1 MITTRWRK
9 VWRDLATNKVR
20 TALVVVAIAI
30 GVMTIGA
37 VAGAR
42 SIVLR
47 SLAASEATVNS
58 ASATLLVSSFDD
70 ALVETVRGTPGVSD
84 EEGRRSLN
92 VRVATAGDQAKT
104 LELFVVPDYRQISI
118 DRIQPESGAWPP
130 PPETML
136 LERASLKY
144 LGWTIGDV
152 ASIETPDG
160 TRRKLP
166 IEGTVH
172 DLSQPAST
180 ITGVVYGYIS
190 FETLE
195 GLGEPSDL
203 NELHIKVTG
212 HGNDRQYIQSI
223 ASTVRNQ
230 VEDSGHTVISMSVPE
245 PGRFW
250 AQDYMESLLAL
261 LAILG
266 GVCLFLS
273 GFLVVNT
280 VSALMAQQ
288 VRQIG
293 VMKAVGADL
302 RQIAGLYLS
311 MVLAYGMLAVAIGIP
326 IGAYLGQWLVG
337 YSTATLNVDAIPFG
351 VSPDALALEITAAL
365 VLPVLAA
372 SPSILA
378 GSRITVREAI
388 ASYGLGGGAFGG
400 AILDRLLQ
408 RLGRLSRPM
417 LLSLR
422 NTVRRKGRLALTL
435 GTLTLGG
442 AIFIAVLS
450 VQVSLTRT
458 IDDIYRF
465 TNFDIQI
472 TFSEPYPL
480 TQVQRLAAVSGVAG
494 VQGSEFHSARRMRA
508 DGSEGGQLQLT
519 APPPGTT
526 FLVPVVLQGR
536 WLVPGDQ
543 NALVINSDVR
553 RDESDLG
560 VGRDVKLKIEG
571 EESTWHIVGVARGT
585 LSGPIIYANA
595 PYVARLVGN
604 TGDLHQLQIVV
615 SEPGAARTQAIARA
629 LEERFKA
636 AGLQVSTTDVVS
648 EHKALLATNFSIIV
662 NFLLSMAVLVAIVGG
677 LGLTATMS
685 ISVLERTREIGVM
698 RAIGASDGD
707 VMRIVIGEGLAL
719 GTVSWIGAVIVAV
732 PMGWLLC
739 AFVGAAFLHESIG
752 FTFPAAGALLWLAG
766 ALALSAAASFTTAW
780 NATRLTVRDVL
791 NYE

>member
-84 EEGRRSLN
+84 AEGRRSLD

-104 LELFVVPDYRQISI
+104 LELFVVPDYRQIRI

-130 PPETML
+130 PPDTML

-195 GLGEPSDL
+195 GLGESSEL

-261 LAILG
+261 LEILG

-302 RQIAGLYLS
+302 RQIAGKKGPS
-311 MVLAYGMLAVAIGIP
+311 SRRGPPPNESSKRTDDESREQENSDPKRARPDHDRVCTRATGPGSLAIDPGWQSDHGSRSNCKLWFGWRSVRRCHSRSPA
-326 IGAYLGQWLVG
+326 
-337 YSTATLNVDAIPFG
+337 ATSG
-351 VSPDALALEITAAL
+351 
-365 VLPVLAA
+365 AA
-372 SPSILA
+372 S
-378 GSRITVREAI
+378 G
-388 ASYGLGGGAFGG
+388 
-400 AILDRLLQ
+400 
-408 RLGRLSRPM
+408 
-417 LLSLR
+417 
-422 NTVRRKGRLALTL
+422 
-435 GTLTLGG
+435 
-442 AIFIAVLS
+442 
-450 VQVSLTRT
+450 
-458 IDDIYRF
+458 
-465 TNFDIQI
+465 
-472 TFSEPYPL
+472 
-480 TQVQRLAAVSGVAG
+480 AAVTSNASVAAEYGSAQRTTCADPGYADSG
-494 VQGSEFHSARRMRA
+494 R
-508 DGSEGGQLQLT
+508 
-519 APPPGTT
+519 
-526 FLVPVVLQGR
+526 
-536 WLVPGDQ
+536 
-543 NALVINSDVR
+543 
-553 RDESDLG
+553 
-560 VGRDVKLKIEG
+560 
-571 EESTWHIVGVARGT
+571 
-585 LSGPIIYANA
+585 
-595 PYVARLVGN
+595 
-604 TGDLHQLQIVV
+604 GDLYRRVERA
-615 SEPGAARTQAIARA
+615 SIADPNHRRY
-629 LEERFKA
+629 LP
-636 AGLQVSTTDVVS
+636 
-648 EHKALLATNFSIIV
+648 I
-662 NFLLSMAVLVAIVGG
+662 
-677 LGLTATMS
+677 
-685 ISVLERTREIGVM
+685 
-698 RAIGASDGD
+698 
-707 VMRIVIGEGLAL
+707 
-719 GTVSWIGAVIVAV
+719 
-732 PMGWLLC
+732 
-739 AFVGAAFLHESIG
+739 
-752 FTFPAAGALLWLAG
+752 
-766 ALALSAAASFTTAW
+766 
-780 NATRLTVRDVL
+780 
-791 NYE
+791 YEF